1 MRLLLS
7 TILFSITTFVS
18 YAQKYG
24 DYTPGC
30 IYDLQN
36 VKSVGLVKWTP
47 PTISPF
53 TPAGDHVFFKL
64 TEDDQRQKVKSVQF
78 RAFIMGADS
87 FVVSHAKETEQ
98 YPIFKVV
105 FNKTVKLYARYRTTN
120 YQAPPGV
127 FIVNGYMI
135 NYYFGPD
142 PDHITELNRKNFIE
156 VMTSVIDDRPDLVD
170 KVKNKEYKYGDIA
183 ELLKVYFTQ
192 SR

>member
-1 MRLLLS
+1 MMRFILLTILLS
-7 TILFSITTFVS
+7 IITIVS

-24 DYTPGC
+24 DYSPGC
-30 IYDLQN
+30 LYDLQN

-53 TPAGDHVFFKL
+53 SPTGDHVFFKL
-64 TEDDQRQKVKSVQF
+64 TEDDQRQKVKSAQF
-78 RAFIMGADS
+78 RSFTMGMDS

-98 YPIFKVV
+98 YPIFKIV

-120 YQAPPGV
+120 YSAPAGV

-156 VMTSVIDDRPDLVD
+156 VMTTLIDDRSDLVE
-170 KVKNKEYKYGDIA
+170 KVKHK
-183 ELLKVYFTQ
+183 
-192 SR
+192 